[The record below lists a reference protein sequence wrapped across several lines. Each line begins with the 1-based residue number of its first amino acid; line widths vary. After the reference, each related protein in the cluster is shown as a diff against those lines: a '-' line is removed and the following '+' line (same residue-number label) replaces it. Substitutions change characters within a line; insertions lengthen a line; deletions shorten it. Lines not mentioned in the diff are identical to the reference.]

1 MGDGTFTVKG
11 MDGGTTTVTTSS
23 ETELSV
29 TKDAGVSDLK
39 VGDTIV
45 AMGETKDGVL
55 TATSIRE
62 GAMGGGSS
70 AVAVASPA
78 GRTVRTA
85 TADRRGRARRSD
97 RRSWARAKEV

>member
-45 AMGETKDGVL
+45 AMGETNE
-55 TATSIRE
+55 AF
-62 GAMGGGSS
+62 
-70 AVAVASPA
+70 
-78 GRTVRTA
+78 
-85 TADRRGRARRSD
+85 
-97 RRSWARAKEV
+97 